1 MCWNGFKLLFIN
13 DQLLFYFVIVD
24 KIVYKSFLMNKDHFN
39 RSFNL
44 SLLNI
49 YKLISENMSL

>member
-24 KIVYKSFLMNKDHFN
+24 KIVYKSFLMK
-39 RSFNL
+39 
-44 SLLNI
+44 
-49 YKLISENMSL
+49 